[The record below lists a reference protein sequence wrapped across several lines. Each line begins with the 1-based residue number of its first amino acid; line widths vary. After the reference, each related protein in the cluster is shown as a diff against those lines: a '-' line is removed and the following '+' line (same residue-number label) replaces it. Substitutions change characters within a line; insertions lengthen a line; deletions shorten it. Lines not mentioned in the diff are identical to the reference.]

1 MVSSGCVVGTGIL
14 AFIVSLAVPVFND
27 LLTVISA
34 LCGIP
39 LAV

>member
-1 MVSSGCVVGTGIL
+1 L
-14 AFIVSLAVPVFND
+14 AFLIALAVPVFDD